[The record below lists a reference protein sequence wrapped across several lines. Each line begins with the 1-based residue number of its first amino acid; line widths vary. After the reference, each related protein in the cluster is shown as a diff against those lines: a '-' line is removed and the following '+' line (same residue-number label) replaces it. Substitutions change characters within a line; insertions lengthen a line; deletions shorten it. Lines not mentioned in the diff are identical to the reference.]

1 MKNNKDNI
9 RCFKFF
15 GKFAW
20 QNDKKY
26 YAFLILN
33 IIVNSLS
40 PFVTI
45 LGTQYLIDEI
55 ADESKR
61 NMFWIV
67 FWVAF
72 ICIGSFI
79 CSNLKKWTGENI
91 SRIGEKFDRIFKTNL
106 CMNCIKMKFKNTE
119 DTDVLDIIKNAERAL
134 NETGQVNGLITA
146 LANIITK
153 FFVALGVVVLVCT
166 RIPWLMIPVIISFA
180 VNSYTTSKVNKG
192 RRKFFKE
199 MSTVERG
206 STYFNTELQE
216 SRYAKDIRLYDASE
230 IFEKKYDGYVDR
242 IYGTSKKYFM
252 GFLKYWNVNNI
263 FYSVSDMTIYILL
276 VVNIF
281 NKTISIGE
289 FSSLFQATGEFA
301 SAIRNIV
308 NSYLEMNYTSSVL
321 KFYIDFVESVA
332 VEDDKF
338 DGSVAE
344 NGLSDNIIS
353 DNITLEETENILA
366 NFNKCEIEF
375 KNVSF
380 KYPNTEKYIL
390 KNVSATIKAGE
401 HVAIVGQNGAGKTT
415 FIKLLCHLYDNYEGK
430 ILINGREAGEYS
442 FREYIRLLS
451 VVFQDFRL
459 FAFTI
464 KENVTVFQDK
474 QVDLEEIYKIAG
486 IEDWINSLE
495 EKDSTHIYKMFVEN
509 GVEPSGGQAQKLA
522 IARALYKNAP
532 IVVLDEPTAALDPI
546 SEYEVYKN
554 FDKLVHGKTAIYI
567 SHRLSSCRF
576 CDRIIVLENGSVVE
590 EGSHEKLME
599 NTKGLYFK
607 MYNTQA
613 KHYS

>member
-199 MSTVERG
+199 MSNVERG

-242 IYGTSKKYFM
+242 IYDTSKKYFM

-332 VEDDKF
+332 VEDNEF
-338 DGSVAE
+338 DSSAAE
-344 NGLSDNIIS
+344 NGLSDNI
-353 DNITLEETENILA
+353 TLEEIENILTD
-366 NFNKCEIEF
+366 FNKCEIEF
-375 KNVSF
+375 KDVSF

-390 KNVSATIKAGE
+390 KNVSVTIKSGE

-430 ILINGREAGEYS
+430 ILINGKEAGEYS

-474 QVDLEEIYKIAG
+474 KVDLEEIYKIAG
-486 IEDWINSLE
+486 IEDWITGLE

-576 CDRIIVLENGSVVE
+576 CDRIIVLEDGSVVE
-590 EGSHEKLME
+590 EGSHEKLIE